1 MSIQLEI
8 SDTSNFTNRTRIKNK
23 KELFSIEE
31 IGRDND
37 TLTVLVRYNR
47 SQIETECKIQHESE
61 IGYILDVFVRGEL
74 KRYELP
80 EYRSEEQYM
89 IDEVPESVTPEF
101 RLKVISKSGDTQG
114 KILAAT
120 GGRIKLL
127 SNNPGTNEEVT
138 ARGILNLTT
147 APDLQGRIWWVDW
160 KADDNF
166 EVLICKEYYDKC
178 IHKPVFAAHILPE
191 LVRAIA
197 TGILLRFQ
205 DVSEIDEDSITGHW
219 VEYIETEL
227 GILLKGQSEQ
237 NESLQEIE
245 VKLEII
251 ENIVVA
257 FTEQKW
263 REGTLLQE
271 FLK

>member
-31 IGRDND
+31 IGREND

-47 SQIETECKIQHESE
+47 DQIETECKIQHENE
-61 IGYILDVFVRGEL
+61 FAYILDVFVRGEL

-80 EYRSEEQYM
+80 EYRSEEQYI
-89 IDEVPESVTPEF
+89 IDEIPEAVSPEF
-101 RLKVISKSGDTQG
+101 RLKIVSKSGDTKG

-127 SNNPGTNEEVT
+127 SNHSGTNEEVAT
-138 ARGILNLTT
+138 RGILNLTT
-147 APDLQGRIWWVDW
+147 APDLQGRIWFVDW
-160 KADDNF
+160 KADGNF
-166 EVLICKEYYDKC
+166 EVLICKEYYDKF

-197 TGILLRFQ
+197 TGILLRFN

-227 GILLKGQSEQ
+227 EIPLHRQPEH
-237 NESLQEIE
+237 NEHLQETE
-245 VKLEII
+245 HKLDKI
-251 ENIVVA
+251 ENIVAA
-257 FTEQKW
+257 FTQQKW
-263 REGTLLQE
+263 REGTLLAE
-271 FLK
+271 FLR